1 MTPSKPVKV
10 SARPLRFAVV
20 GVSNTLVDFLVFFL
34 LQGLIG
40 PIAQAVGYA
49 AGTANSYY
57 WNRRWTFKT
66 DQPRQKGEL
75 TRFLVV
81 NVTVALLTTAL
92 LSLLNLFM
100 PVWAAKVLV
109 TVPGMALN
117 YVLSKVWVFRPA
129 ATDKPNL

>member
-1 MTPSKPVKV
+1 MKQD

-20 GVSNTLVDFLVFFL
+20 GVSNTVVDFVVFFL
-34 LQGLIG
+34 LQSLIG
-40 PIAQAVGYA
+40 PFAQAAGYA

-75 TRFLVV
+75 LRFLVV
-81 NVTVALLTTAL
+81 NATVALLTSLLLAL
-92 LSLLNLFM
+92 LDLFM
-100 PVWAAKVLV
+100 PVWTAKVLV
-109 TVPGMALN
+109 TVPGMAFN

-129 ATDKPNL
+129 AAEKPNL